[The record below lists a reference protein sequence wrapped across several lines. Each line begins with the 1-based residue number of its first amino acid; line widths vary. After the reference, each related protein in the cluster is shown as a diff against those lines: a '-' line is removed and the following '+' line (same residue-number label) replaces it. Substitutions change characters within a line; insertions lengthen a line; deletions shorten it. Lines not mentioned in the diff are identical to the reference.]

1 MKKQQI
7 FFTAPKTAELWE
19 RDIPDITSDEVL
31 VKMEYTV
38 VSGGTEKACLLA
50 SENTSKKFPM
60 SLGYCGVGHAVKT
73 GSEVKRISAGD
84 RVLVYHGCHA
94 SYNIRKEDEITKVEN
109 NSIDSLEAAFVIIAS
124 MGLGGVRKL

>member
-19 RDIPDITSDEVL
+19 HDVPSIESDEVL

-50 SENTSKKFPM
+50 SENTSNVAGV
-60 SLGYCGVGHAVKT
+60 LRCGICG
-73 GSEVKRISAGD
+73 GSR
-84 RVLVYHGCHA
+84 R
-94 SYNIRKEDEITKVEN
+94 
-109 NSIDSLEAAFVIIAS
+109 
-124 MGLGGVRKL
+124 